1 MSFLCYFE
9 RRSSPEAPPRTT
21 MERSSALGCKAEDDD
36 RQARRLRIFYPNYF
50 RESQI
55 AAICLELG
63 QHMPRNDLSVDVMG
77 TASSLRKAYPFYCDA
92 IPRLLQRP
100 ALRVLSQGTIKS
112 IAEKRFLRS
121 LLPADI
127 VYLFPGSSAT
137 LLSKLKKRPNMVV
150 AEYINTHQATAKRLL
165 DEEYRRYFPA
175 YTHSI
180 CLSDLDYEE
189 IVTTSADFFLSPSP
203 TS

>member
-77 TASSLRKAYPFYCDA
+77 TASSL
-92 IPRLLQRP
+92 
-100 ALRVLSQGTIKS
+100 
-112 IAEKRFLRS
+112 EK
-121 LLPADI
+121 P
-127 VYLFPGSSAT
+127 
-137 LLSKLKKRPNMVV
+137 
-150 AEYINTHQATAKRLL
+150 
-165 DEEYRRYFPA
+165 
-175 YTHSI
+175 THSI
-180 CLSDLDYEE
+180 AMPSHDCC
-189 IVTTSADFFLSPSP
+189 SALPSAYFP
-203 TS
+203 KEQ